1 MPLRTIMSRRWPSYL
16 PWLALCMVLVLL
28 VVYVMSLCG
37 PHEAFASK
45 DARDTPP
52 EDAPLPTCLTTR
64 MLTKYETASNYM
76 LEALKVTVMVSDGFA
91 KKHVENT
98 DATTQGAGDVKEKE
112 VGTEDTTTGQSSV
125 GGGTSSATAVD
136 TQGGMQTDTTP
147 EMGDTSSFS
156 TPSMSGIE
164 TFAATDDSPCVVKP
178 KSIEYAHKQLKERP
192 LALLEAYNQL
202 RERVNKGIDGL
213 QRMKEMKKDQ
223 EVVEEEHE
231 AQREAILQASQKE
244 GDELN
249 SHYDLEDN
257 NSSSPF

>member
-1 MPLRTIMSRRWPSYL
+1 MPLRTFMPRMWPSYL

-37 PHEAFASK
+37 PHEAFAPK

-52 EDAPLPTCLTTR
+52 EDAPLPTCLTTK
-64 MLTKYETASNYM
+64 MLTKYETAANDM
-76 LEALKVTVMVSDGFA
+76 LKVLKVTMMVSDEFA
-91 KKHVENT
+91 KKNAENT
-98 DATTQGAGDVKEKE
+98 DATTQGAEDVKENE
-112 VGTEDTTTGQSSV
+112 VEAQDATTGQSSV
-125 GGGTSSATAVD
+125 GGGMSSSMPVD

-213 QRMKEMKKDQ
+213 QRMKEMKKEQ
-223 EVVEEEHE
+223 EVVEEERG
-231 AQREAILQASQKE
+231 AQREAILQGSQKE

-249 SHYDLEDN
+249 SHYDLGDN
-257 NSSSPF
+257 NSPSPF